1 MTFLTP
7 LFLFGLLAAAIPLA
21 IHLIRREQPPKVQ
34 FSTLRF
40 LKNTKRKL
48 VLFQQIQQWLLLLL
62 RAALIC
68 LLVFAFARP
77 LFHAT
82 PLANLVDGEPESVV
96 ILVDRSMSMQ
106 HSDRADRARQAARD
120 VLSGLSAGDEAAVVS
135 FAGAPD
141 QVRQLSTD
149 TAALRS
155 FVDTL
160 PAPGYDVSRF
170 LPPLRLAD
178 EMLESARN
186 ERRRVVMISDFQA
199 SGMSQADSSFML
211 APGVGFEGV
220 DVGGG
225 GVRNLTFTDVRS
237 PDQLLEGVTDY
248 EILARVRSTGTVHVD
263 SADVTLYINGEPVAT
278 DTVTLD
284 RTSEA
289 VVNLPVSFEEGGRY
303 AGELRLSGDDFG
315 ADNTH
320 YFTVNVLPRIRV
332 LVVNGAPSVNW
343 FDDGAHWFTLA
354 LDTDGNSPFVAET
367 VLASDLGTVAFADH
381 DVVVLLNVAA
391 LSDNQAAQLDAYV
404 RAGGNLWLAP
414 GSRVDPDVFNR
425 QLGDVSPAR
434 LSDSVDLGQNDYLLI
449 ADVDRRHP
457 LIAPLDVDW
466 SARFRGFWQ
475 TEPDGDTDV
484 LMQFDN
490 GQPALMER
498 AVGEGRALMFASALD
513 LSWSNL
519 PLQGL
524 YLPFVHESVNYLA
537 KASDIVRSYR
547 VGQSVDLA
555 HELGAGMGMLDI
567 TGPAGDVVSLS
578 ADNAVYPA
586 TRPGFLQVG
595 DPESG
600 SLYAVNSDP
609 RATDFSRVQV
619 SDLHDRFINP
629 ETTPMA
635 SERVRTAQLIAELEQ
650 PQRLWWWVV
659 LLVMLLLP
667 LETLIANRTYR

>member
-1 MTFLTP
+1 MTFITP
-7 LFLFGLLAAAIPLA
+7 LFLIGLLAAAIPLA
-21 IHLIRREQPPKVQ
+21 IHLIRREQPPKVR

-40 LKNTKRKL
+40 LKDTKRKL

-77 LFHAT
+77 LFHT
-82 PLANLVDGEPESVV
+82 SPLANLVDGEPESVV

-106 HSDRADRARQAARD
+106 HGDRADRARQAARD
-120 VLSGLSAGDEAAVVS
+120 TLSALSAGDEAAVVS
-135 FAGAPD
+135 FAAAPD
-141 QVRQLSTD
+141 QVRQLSAD

-155 FVDTL
+155 FVDAL

-170 LPPLRLAD
+170 LPALRLAD
-178 EMLESARN
+178 EMLDSARN
-186 ERRRVVMISDFQA
+186 DRRRVVMISDFQA
-199 SGMSQADSSFML
+199 TGMSQTDSSFML
-211 APGVGFEGV
+211 APGVGFEGI

-263 SADVTLYINGEPVAT
+263 SADVTLLVNGEAVASE
-278 DTVTLD
+278 TVTLD

-289 VVNLPVSFEEGGRY
+289 VVSLPVSFEEGGRY
-303 AGELRLSGDDFG
+303 FGELRLSGDDFD

-332 LVVNGAPSVNW
+332 LVVNGAPSTNW
-343 FDDGAHWFTLA
+343 FDDGAHWFALA
-354 LDTDGNSPFVAET
+354 LDTDGNSPFSAET
-367 VLASDLGTVAFADH
+367 VLASELGTVTFADH

-391 LSDNQAAQLDAYV
+391 LSDGQAAQLDTYV

-414 GSRVDPDVFNR
+414 GSRVESDVFNR
-425 QLGDVSPAR
+425 QLGDMAPAQ
-434 LSDSVDLGQNDYLLI
+434 LGEAVDLGQNDYLLV

-457 LIAPLDVDW
+457 LIAPLDLDW
-466 SARFRGFWQ
+466 NARFRGFWQ
-475 TEPDGDTDV
+475 TEPHSGTDI
-484 LMQFDN
+484 LMHFDN
-490 GQPALMER
+490 GLPALMER
-498 AVGEGRALMFASALD
+498 SVGEGRVLMFASAMD

-537 KASDIVRSYR
+537 KATDIVRTYR
-547 VGQSVDLA
+547 VGQGVDLT
-555 HELGAGMGMLDI
+555 HELGAGLDTTEV
-567 TGPAGDVVSLS
+567 TGPAGDVVSVS
-578 ADNAVYPA
+578 ADNSVYPA

-600 SLYAVNSDP
+600 SLYAINSDP
-609 RATDFSRVQV
+609 GATDFSRVQV

-650 PQRLWWWVV
+650 PQRLWWWVL

-667 LETLIANRTYR
+667 LETLVANRTYR